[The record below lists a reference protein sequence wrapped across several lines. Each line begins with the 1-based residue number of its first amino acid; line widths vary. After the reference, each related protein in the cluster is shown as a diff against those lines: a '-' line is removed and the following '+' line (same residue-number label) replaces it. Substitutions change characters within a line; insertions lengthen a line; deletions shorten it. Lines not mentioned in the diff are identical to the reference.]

1 MNKIIT
7 TLLIFSSLIFAQ
19 NNITLSGEF
28 ALNNGNPFKRVLEV
42 PKKGSLSILENS
54 KNLNLNVKTNIRTN
68 PIYNNLR
75 VKKSYTVLAED
86 LTKIVKTY
94 LSEDFVL
101 GEGKPISIV
110 FNSGFV
116 YLTYINNEENSN
128 INHLSKIEV
137 TLEYTLKLDNKNIS
151 NTITLDH
158 TLGIKGDNYDWTIS
172 TEKDYFVRSLEEN
185 IQRIIETQ
193 IFKVLNE
200 NVMKG

>member
-1 MNKIIT
+1 MNKIVT

-75 VKKSYTVLAED
+75 VKKTYTVLAED
-86 LTKIVKTY
+86 LTKIIKTY

-101 GEGKPISIV
+101 GEGKPFSLI
-110 FNSGFV
+110 FNSGIIH
-116 YLTYINNEENSN
+116 LTYINNEENSN

-137 TLEYTLKLDNKNIS
+137 TLDYTLKLENENIS
-151 NTITLDH
+151 KVITLDH
-158 TLGIKGDNYDWTIS
+158 TLGIEGDNYDWTIS

-193 IFKVLNE
+193 IFKILNE